1 VCACVRV
8 CVCLLTSVQE
18 AEPRCVRVCLLTSV
32 REQSHAACACVC
44 VSPHFCAGGRA
55 MLRVCVHVC
64 VCVFSLL
71 SKRVVRRGSLIPEIP
86 QLSVTGSGG
95 LPGG

>member
-1 VCACVRV
+1 MLRVRV
-8 CVCLLTSVQE
+8 CVS
-18 AEPRCVRVCLLTSV
+18 
-32 REQSHAACACVC
+32 

-55 MLRVCVHVC
+55 TLRACVHVC

-71 SKRVVRRGSLIPEIP
+71 SKRVVRRESLIPEIP

>member
-1 VCACVRV
+1 
-8 CVCLLTSVQE
+8 
-18 AEPRCVRVCLLTSV
+18 
-32 REQSHAACACVC
+32 
-44 VSPHFCAGGRA
+44 